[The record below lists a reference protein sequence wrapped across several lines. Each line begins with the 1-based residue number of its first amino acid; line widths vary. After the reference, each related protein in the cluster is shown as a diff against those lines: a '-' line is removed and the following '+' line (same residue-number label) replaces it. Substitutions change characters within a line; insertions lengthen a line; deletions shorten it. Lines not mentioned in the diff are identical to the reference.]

1 MASRLYKI
9 CQISIALLIQLKVLD
24 VLRTQSGVVHKL
36 RLQEEGGRWSKKSN
50 LVNLFCERPLREIK
64 RDLNLISN
72 NQTIGLVFNQNV
84 CSLNPIPRIWMTAG
98 GGVGRFVLHQV
109 CRHFSAASEGRQEAR
124 S

>member
-50 LVNLFCERPLREIK
+50 LVNIFCERPLREIK
-64 RDLNLISN
+64 RDLNLI
-72 NQTIGLVFNQNV
+72 
-84 CSLNPIPRIWMTAG
+84 
-98 GGVGRFVLHQV
+98 
-109 CRHFSAASEGRQEAR
+109 
-124 S
+124 